1 MICQPAN
8 GRRLQLEADERNGA
22 DMLGWLALFS
32 VLLGVLFF
40 YLVLGGASLEHAAG
54 WPVAAAVAFSLLALY
69 AVATGGLRA
78 AGRLRRWLPPLLVLS
93 VLGAAA
99 YYVLP
104 RLDMTP
110 LLARLAGNREGG
122 TASDPA
128 SGGLKSVRIRKNE
141 QGQFIARGDIDGT
154 QTAFLI
160 DSGASTVIL
169 RQSDAR
175 KAGIDT
181 SSLSYSVPVQTAN
194 GETTAAAVRLR
205 SLTIGTIRMEGVE
218 ALVAEPGSLNE
229 NLLGM
234 TFLRRLRSYEFS
246 GDFITLRE

>member
-1 MICQPAN
+1 
-8 GRRLQLEADERNGA
+8 
-22 DMLGWLALFS
+22 MLGWLALFCL
-32 VLLGVLFF
+32 LLGVLFL
-40 YLVLGGASLEHAAG
+40 YLVFGDTGLEHAAG

-69 AVATGGLRA
+69 AVATGGVRE
-78 AGRLRRWLPPLLVLS
+78 GGHLRRFLPSLVVLS
-93 VLGAAA
+93 VLSAAA
-99 YYVLP
+99 YYILP
-104 RLDMTP
+104 RLDITP
-110 LLARLAGNREGG
+110 MLARLAGNGG
-122 TASDPA
+122 AGGSVTAEPA
-128 SGGLKSVRIRKNE
+128 AGGLKSVRIRKNE
-141 QGQFIARGDIDGT
+141 QGQFVARGDIDGA
-154 QTAFLI
+154 QTTFLI

-181 SSLSYSVPVQTAN
+181 GALQYTVPVRTAN

-205 SLTIGTIRMEGVE
+205 SLTVGTIRMEGVE
-218 ALVAEPGSLNE
+218 ALVAEPGNLNE

>member
-1 MICQPAN
+1 
-8 GRRLQLEADERNGA
+8 
-22 DMLGWLALFS
+22 MLGWLALFCL
-32 VLLGVLFF
+32 LLGVLFI
-40 YLVLGGASLEHAAG
+40 YLVFGDTSLEHAAG

-69 AVATGGLRA
+69 AVATGGVRE
-78 AGRLRRWLPPLLVLS
+78 GGHLRRFLPSLIVLS

-99 YYVLP
+99 YYILP

-110 LLARLAGNREGG
+110 LLTRLAGNGG
-122 TASDPA
+122 AGDVTAEPA
-128 SGGLKSVRIRKNE
+128 ASGLKSVRIRKNE
-141 QGQFIARGDIDGT
+141 QGQFIARGDIDGA
-154 QTAFLI
+154 QTTFLI

-181 SSLSYSVPVQTAN
+181 GALQYTVPVKTAN

-205 SLTIGTIRMEGVE
+205 SLTVGTIRLEGVE
-218 ALVAEPGSLNE
+218 ALVAEPGNLNE